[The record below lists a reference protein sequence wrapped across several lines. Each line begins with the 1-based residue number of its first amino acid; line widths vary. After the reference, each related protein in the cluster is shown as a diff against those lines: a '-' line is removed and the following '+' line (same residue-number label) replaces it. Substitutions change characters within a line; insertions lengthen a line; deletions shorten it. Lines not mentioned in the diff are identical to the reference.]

1 MYPQSWHFVGSQER
15 APMAELPVGSQCLVA
30 GGPSVCFGERQP
42 SALAYFSHSHSLQ
55 PAHR

>member
-1 MYPQSWHFVGSQER
+1 
-15 APMAELPVGSQCLVA
+15 MAELLVGSQCLVA